1 MLVPSRRAGP
11 FGGDP
16 RKTACRRADRE
27 RDQGPLST
35 PTGRL
40 LAVDYGRRRIGVAV
54 SDPTRT
60 IASPH
65 SAIENGG
72 EPRQPPEQLLELVR
86 EAAPVAI
93 VVGIPIQMDGSE
105 GEMAVEAREF
115 GRRLGEASGVQIV
128 GWDERLTSAR
138 ARRSLAETGRRGKR
152 VRKGEE
158 DMMAATHLLRG
169 YMDANPNAGG
179 EG

>member
-1 MLVPSRRAGP
+1 MLVPTRSAGP
-11 FGGDP
+11 TGSDP
-16 RKTACRRADRE
+16 RKADCRRADRE

-40 LAVDYGRRRIGVAV
+40 LAVDYGRRRIGIAV

-72 EPRQPPEQLLELVR
+72 EPRQPPEQLLELVL
-86 EAAPVAI
+86 EAGPVAI

-105 GEMAVEAREF
+105 GEMAAEAREF
-115 GRRLGEASGVQIV
+115 GRRLGEASGVPVV
-128 GWDERLTSAR
+128 GWDERLTSA
-138 ARRSLAETGRRGKR
+138 LAERALRKAPAGRRR
-152 VRKGEE
+152 DRKKLL
-158 DMMAATHLLRG
+158 DTMAATLLLRTFLER
-169 YMDANPNAGG
+169 AGRPS
-179 EG
+179 